1 MRPLLLMGALVA
13 GSCLAAACGGSQST
27 STTKRNISGLG
38 TDSHAFAKCTK
49 DCDAMAK
56 ECKDQRNCWGACHE
70 SGECVAYSYVVTT
83 GGKTFSCA
91 GLRFPA
97 PTGSTDT
104 GTGPTTGADTGEGS
118 TAQTD
123 TGATTAETD
132 TGQATSSTGETP
144 APSEAPV
151 GCLGPSIELTDLDPT
166 ALGARLRHSPDDK
179 LAWSETTIRLTGT
192 RGDRVLRVTTVEP

>member
-1 MRPLLLMGALVA
+1 MKANRAIKVVA
-13 GSCLAAACGGSQST
+13 TIIL
-27 STTKRNISGLG
+27 
-38 TDSHAFAKCTK
+38 
-49 DCDAMAK
+49 
-56 ECKDQRNCWGACHE
+56 E
-70 SGECVAYSYVVTT
+70 
-83 GGKTFSCA
+83 
-91 GLRFPA
+91 A
-97 PTGSTDT
+97 PEEQTRS
-104 GTGPTTGADTGEGS
+104 PILITTGADTGEGS

-144 APSEAPV
+144 VFSEVFV
-151 GCLGPSIELTDLDPT
+151 GCFGPSIELTDLDPT